1 MSLEDTLSSFFEQQ
15 RFSAAHHD
23 NDGLRDVPDEHVG
36 LRLEVARALQ
46 RRRLALLQEERSHPF
61 TMMDRFV
68 RTTGLCP
75 NPSASNM
82 RQEAQSCTIKAAA
95 KT

>member
-1 MSLEDTLSSFFEQQ
+1 MPLEDTLSSLFKQQ

-61 TMMDRFV
+61 TTMDRFV
-68 RTTGLCP
+68 RFTGLCP
-75 NPSASNM
+75 NSGASDM
-82 RQEAQSCTIKAAA
+82 RQDAQSCTTEAAA